1 MFILLELLLVFT
13 EDGSERFA
21 HTGIF
26 HGIQT
31 LFDAF
36 NLECQCFQ
44 TLHPRPALDGGRRE
58 DFPCHSSLLTNSS
71 NESKSHTVLRT
82 SLPQGSISRAILRD
96 FARFWELRR
105 PSNGLSVNVLISQ
118 DMLECA
124 LEYRMVQ
131 LEYPEKNID
140 STTTLRK
147 RRILR
152 ALYSSFNCFS
162 NSLPDARIAV
172 QILCHIFLWRRRG
185 GRSM

>member
-1 MFILLELLLVFT
+1 MVRRDLPILEYSMEYRLYLMLSTWNVSVSRRYT
-13 EDGSERFA
+13 
-21 HTGIF
+21 
-26 HGIQT
+26 
-31 LFDAF
+31 
-36 NLECQCFQ
+36 
-44 TLHPRPALDGGRRE
+44 PGRRWME
-58 DFPCHSSLLTNSS
+58 VAGKDFPCHSSLLTNSS

-82 SLPQGSISRAILRD
+82 SLPQGSHFRAILRD